1 MPKRVLQ
8 GVVVSNKTQ
17 KTVTVL
23 VERKFLHPVY
33 KKIVRSSKKYA
44 AHDETSQYK
53 IGDIVRIQE
62 SRPISKTKKWVAI
75 EKVGSK
81 NIDTAEDKATA

>member
-23 VERKFLHPVY
+23 VERKVLHPVY
-33 KKIVRSSKKYA
+33 KKFVRSSKKYA
-44 AHDETSQYK
+44 AHDETCQYK

-81 NIDTAEDKATA
+81 NVDTPEDKATA

>member
-33 KKIVRSSKKYA
+33 KKTVRSSKKYA
-44 AHDETSQYK
+44 AHDETNQYK
-53 IGDIVRIQE
+53 VGDIVRIQE
-62 SRPISKTKKWVAI
+62 SRPLSKTKKWVAI
-75 EKVGSK
+75 EKLGSK
-81 NIDTAEDKATA
+81 NVDTTEDQATA